1 MISLILIGIISL
13 IVIAG
18 TGFLFINKNEE
29 LNEVKKSKIL
39 LIVGLVIFVSFIV
52 TIFKHRNISFAS
64 NRDNNSYVN
73 LGDIFFKC
81 DTLIN

>member
-39 LIVGLVIFVSFIV
+39 LIVGLVIFISFIV
-52 TIFKHRNISFAS
+52 TTFKHRNISFAS